1 MSYSFCKKQIYCR
14 FGTMISPSYLKGLR
28 FLRTH
33 SPISLSVR
41 YVSSIA
47 RNDES
52 FTVSYLINSCGLS
65 PESALSVS
73 KKVQLKNNPT
83 QPDSVLNFFKNH
95 GFSQTQ
101 IRKIVERMPNLLLS
115 NPEKTLLPKFQFFY
129 SKGIPSSDL
138 SVVLSSNP
146 SVLGYN
152 IDKCIIPHFNSFKD
166 FTRCDDSEVFL
177 AYKNCSHILTCN
189 FQSIVAPN
197 VALLRQHGVP
207 DSNIMTKLVCH
218 PRHFTLNHDK
228 FRRTV
233 EEVEKLGFNPLKS
246 NFLAALQVL
255 VQISKSTWERK
266 LNVFKEWGWSDED
279 FVIAFEK
286 FPECMMLS
294 EHTIIKKMIF
304 FVNTIGWKSSLV
316 ARRPIVLGFNL
327 GKRIIPRYSVLQVLL
342 SKGFIKKPTS
352 VQFLIWSEKE
362 FLARFVTPYEDLH
375 LLKLYKE
382 KMSLE
387 N

>member
-1 MSYSFCKKQIYCR
+1 M
-14 FGTMISPSYLKGLR
+14 LKMEEEVRSQNLSEGLQ
-28 FLRTH
+28 
-33 SPISLSVR
+33 
-41 YVSSIA
+41 
-47 RNDES
+47 
-52 FTVSYLINSCGLS
+52 
-65 PESALSVS
+65 ESALSVS

-95 GFSQTQ
+95 GFSKTQ
-101 IRKIVERMPNLLLS
+101 IRKIVERMPRLLLYKA
-115 NPEKTLLPKFQFFY
+115 EKTLLPKFQFFY
-129 SKGIPSSDL
+129 SRGIPSSDL

-146 SVLGYN
+146 AVLRYN
-152 IDKCIIPHFNSFKD
+152 LDNCIIPYFNSFKD
-166 FTRCDDSEVFL
+166 FTRRDYSEIFL
-177 AYKNCSHILTCN
+177 AYKDCSAILTCN

-197 VALLRQHGVP
+197 VALLREHGVP
-207 DSNIMTKLVCH
+207 DSHIMTEIAGH
-218 PRHFTLNHDK
+218 PKIFTLNHDK

-233 EEVEKLGFNPLKS
+233 EEVAKLGFNPLQYK
-246 NFLAALQVL
+246 FLGALRVL
-255 VQISKSTWERK
+255 VKISKSTLERK
-266 LNVFKEWGWSDED
+266 LNVLKEWGWSDED

-286 FPECMMLS
+286 FPRFMMLS
-294 EHTIIKKMIF
+294 EHKISKAMNF
-304 FVNTIGWKSSLV
+304 FVNTIGWKSSFV
-316 ARRPIVLGFNL
+316 AHRPFVLLYSL

-342 SKGFIKKPTS
+342 SKGFIKKQIS